1 MNKVAKYAVAGAV
14 ALVLGGAVAL
24 ADDAKPDAKP
34 AVSAAAGKDLIAAQK
49 ALQAKNYDEALADLD
64 KVKAI
69 PKKNDYDEFLIDE
82 FTFSA
87 YAGQKKLKEAFPPL
101 EAAMASKYM
110 PPDELKQRL
119 GQAAILAYQM
129 QDYDKAVQYGNRAL
143 KEGSPAPEL
152 LTQLQTVV
160 SQAYYLKNDYPDTE
174 SFVRSVVDEQIKAGQ
189 PPGDELLQLGL
200 SSTLKQKDEA
210 GEDRWL
216 ALLAEY
222 HPKPEYWE
230 NLIQGL
236 YKNKPTD
243 KQQLEIYRLSAE
255 VGILKRGA
263 EYAEMAQLA
272 LDQGSPGEAVSTLTN
287 GFTANA
293 FTDAAEKN
301 RNQHLLETAKKS
313 AASDQPG
320 LPKLEADGTT
330 AATGDKLVGVGIGY
344 FSYGDYAKASKDIAA
359 GLEKGMSK
367 DSVDARLILG
377 IAQFKSGDK
386 DSAIKTFQSV
396 KGDPV
401 DQRLAQLWI
410 IHTKAP
416 KAS

>member
-14 ALVLGGAVAL
+14 ALVLGSTMAL
-24 ADDAKPDAKP
+24 ADDAKPT
-34 AVSAAAGKDLIAAQK
+34 VSAAAGKDLIATQK
-49 ALQAKNYDEALADLD
+49 ALQAKNYDEALADLE

-69 PKKNDYDEFLIDE
+69 PKKNDYDEFLVSE
-82 FTFSA
+82 FSFSA

-110 PPDELKQRL
+110 SPEELKQRL

-129 QDYDKAVQYGNRAL
+129 QDYDKSILYGNRAL
-143 KEGSPAPEL
+143 KEAAPEADQKA
-152 LTQLQTVV
+152 QLQTVV
-160 SQAYYLKNDYPDTE
+160 SQAYYLKNDYPGTE
-174 SFVRSVVDEQIKAGQ
+174 SFVRTVVDEQIKAGQ
-189 PPGDELLQLGL
+189 APGDEMLQLGL

-230 NLIQGL
+230 NLIQSL
-236 YKNKPTD
+236 YKNKPNE

-263 EYAEMAQLA
+263 EYGEMAQLA

-287 GFTANA
+287 AFAANA
-293 FTDAAEKN
+293 FADAAEKN
-301 RNQHLLETAKKS
+301 RNQHLLDSAKKS
-313 AASDQPG
+313 AASDQPT
-320 LPKLEADGTT
+320 LAKLEADGTT
-330 AATGDKLVGVGIGY
+330 AASGDKLVGVGIGY

-359 GLEKGMSK
+359 GLDKGMAK
-367 DSVDARLILG
+367 DSTDARLILG
-377 IAQFKSGDK
+377 ISQFKAGDK

-396 KGDPV
+396 KGDPT
-401 DQRLAQLWI
+401 DARLAELWI
-410 IHTKAP
+410 IRTKAS

>member
-14 ALVLGGAVAL
+14 AMVLASTVAL
-24 ADDAKPDAKP
+24 AEDAKPDAKP
-34 AVSAAAGKDLIAAQK
+34 AVSAAAAKDLIAAQK

-64 KVKAI
+64 KVKATA
-69 PKKNDYDEFLIDE
+69 KTNDYDQFLVAE

-101 EAAMASKYM
+101 EAAIASKYM
-110 PPDELKQRL
+110 APDELKQRL
-119 GQAAILAYQM
+119 GQASILAYQM
-129 QDYDKAVQYGNRAL
+129 QDYDKAIEYGNRAL
-143 KEGSPAPEL
+143 KEAAPTPEL
-152 LTQLQTVV
+152 KTQLQTVV

-174 SFVRSVVDEQIKAGQ
+174 SFVRAVVDEQIKAGQ

-236 YKNKPTD
+236 YKNKPND

-255 VGILKRGA
+255 VGILKHGP

-287 GFTANA
+287 GFAANA
-293 FTDAAEKN
+293 FTDTAEKN
-301 RNQHLLETAKKS
+301 RNQHLLDSAKKS

-320 LPKLEADGTT
+320 LAKLEADGAT
-330 AATGDKLVGVGIGY
+330 AASGDKLVGVGIGY
-344 FSYGDYAKASKDIAA
+344 FSYGDYARASKDIAA
-359 GLEKGMSK
+359 GLDKGMSK

-377 IAQFKSGDK
+377 IAQFKAGDK
-386 DSAIKTFQSV
+386 DSAIKTFEAV
-396 KGDPV
+396 KGDPT
-401 DQRLAQLWI
+401 DARLAQLWI

>member
-1 MNKVAKYAVAGAV
+1 MNKMAKYAVAGAV
-14 ALVLGGAVAL
+14 ALVLGSTMAL
-24 ADDAKPDAKP
+24 ADDAKP
-34 AVSAAAGKDLIAAQK
+34 AVSAAAGKDLIATQK
-49 ALQAKNYDEALADLD
+49 ALQAKNYDEALADLE

-82 FTFSA
+82 FSFSA

-101 EAAMASKYM
+101 EAAMASKFI

-119 GQAAILAYQM
+119 GQASILAYQM
-129 QDYDKAVQYGNRAL
+129 QNYDKAIEYGNRAL
-143 KEGSPAPEL
+143 KEAAPEPEQR
-152 LTQLQTVV
+152 TQLQTVV
-160 SQAYYLKNDYPDTE
+160 SQAYYLKNDYPGTE
-174 SFVRSVVDEQIKAGQ
+174 SFVHTVVDEQIKAGQ
-189 PPGDELLQLGL
+189 APGDELLQLGL
-200 SSTLKQKDEA
+200 SATLKQKDEA
-210 GEDRWL
+210 GEDHWL

-236 YKNKPTD
+236 YKNKPNE

-263 EYAEMAQLA
+263 EYGEMAQLA
-272 LDQGSPGEAVSTLTN
+272 LDQGSPGEAVSTLTS
-287 GFTANA
+287 GFAANA

-301 RNQHLLETAKKS
+301 RNQHLLDSAKKS
-313 AASDQPG
+313 AASDQPT
-320 LPKLEADGTT
+320 LAKLEADGST
-330 AATGDKLVGVGIGY
+330 AASGDKLVGVGIGY

-359 GLEKGMSK
+359 GLDKGMAK
-367 DSVDARLILG
+367 DSTDARLILG
-377 IAQFKSGDK
+377 ISQFKAGDK

-396 KGDPV
+396 KGDPT
-401 DQRLAQLWI
+401 DARLAELWI
-410 IHTKAP
+410 IRTRAS